1 MDNETHTNNTHKTER
16 KKKKWLPYALHAAV
30 LGGMAYAGM
39 KYVDGEALTKAL
51 RGFQWWYAPLICL
64 CTLIYVFIKGWRF
77 AGMMREVVPDVS
89 RGTLMRAWFA
99 GQAATLLPGGTAARA
114 GMLAEVGVA
123 PEKTAAPLLLSAWS
137 DHALFL
143 VCAVTGALFIPSVR
157 PAVGYLLAFLAVVAV
172 VLGVEASRTWLLRIV
187 EKLMGKLNLA
197 KQWNNFRESFARTAT
212 PKALVSAV
220 SNTAVSFIFMV
231 LALWLALRSV
241 GANDVPISTVLFA
254 WALPTMLGRVSA
266 LPGGVGVTEAGM
278 VGILAH
284 TAGASLSADTATA
297 AVLIFRLGTVVFAA
311 IAGGVVYFTAWRS
324 AKHKV
329 KPSEEKNS
337 GKVITA

>member
-1 MDNETHTNNTHKTER
+1 MDNETHKPKR
-16 KKKKWLPYALHAAV
+16 KKKWLPYVLHAAV

-51 RGFQWWYAPLICL
+51 RGFAWGYAPLIGL

-77 AGMMREVVPDVS
+77 AGMMREVVPEVS
-89 RGTLMRAWFA
+89 RGTVMRAWYA

-143 VCAVTGALFIPSVR
+143 LCAITGALFIPSVR

-187 EKLMGKLNLA
+187 EKLMGRLNLA
-197 KQWNNFRESFARTAT
+197 EQWSNFRESFTQTAT
-212 PKALVSAV
+212 PKALLSAV
-220 SNTAVSFIFMV
+220 GNTAVSFVFMV
-231 LALWLALRSV
+231 LALWLSLRGV
-241 GANDVPISTVLFA
+241 GANDVPLSTVLFA

-278 VGILAH
+278 VGILAN
-284 TAGASLSADTATA
+284 TGGASLDKDTATA

-324 AKHKV
+324 AKHKT
-329 KPSEEKNS
+329 KSPETKS
-337 GKVITA
+337 GKVVTA